1 MLLTEFL
8 IFHWISSNFE
18 SDSDTDEIET
28 ETKAIEPE
36 DEDKHILDSEEST
49 EDDFSKVGEIQR
61 NFPRISKELVKL
73 EEQIEQDTDIAEN
86 INDEIQIDNGFELM
100 ESIEEIDSDKELAT
114 ITSTERES
122 KPESDA
128 IEDTVTDIN
137 TVFPGHS
144 DDNSNR
150 ESEQIKS
157 EQESS
162 SLTQKLMNLM
172 GLSDSS
178 LPVLKPD
185 EIAEDVTDEEITA
198 EETKNESQID
208 NAESDDDK
216 LHLISNEDKIQTR
229 VLEVSEQITYR
240 EVTKEE
246 SNLLESILESQAVRS
261 VW

>member
-73 EEQIEQDTDIAEN
+73 EEQIEQDTDIVEHV
-86 INDEIQIDNGFELM
+86 NDEIQIDNGFELM

-128 IEDTVTDIN
+128 IEDTVTEIK
-137 TVFPGHS
+137 TVVPDHS

-150 ESEQIKS
+150 ESEQTKS

-178 LPVLKPD
+178 PVLKPD

-198 EETKNESQID
+198 EETINEIQND

>member
-1 MLLTEFL
+1 M
-8 IFHWISSNFE
+8 
-18 SDSDTDEIET
+18 
-28 ETKAIEPE
+28 
-36 DEDKHILDSEEST
+36 
-49 EDDFSKVGEIQR
+49 
-61 NFPRISKELVKL
+61 KL
-73 EEQIEQDTDIAEN
+73 EEQIEQDTDIVEHV
-86 INDEIQIDNGFELM
+86 NDEIQIDNGFELM

-162 SLTQKLMNLM
+162 SLTQKLMNFM

-178 LPVLKPD
+178 PVLKPD

-198 EETKNESQID
+198 EETINEIQID

-261 VW
+261 V